1 MPRNAEVI
9 RQWKLLLHL
18 DGKAHGQSV
27 DDLASE
33 LNVTKR
39 TVWRDLAA
47 LQEAGFPLVDEKRD
61 RKTVW
66 RVMHLPL
73 KALTDAGLSV
83 TEVCSLYVSRQL
95 LLTLTGTPFEAGLNS
110 LQKKVHKALSP
121 QTRKFLDQL
130 PNVVRV
136 RAEPRKKVPAG
147 YDEMVAR
154 LIEASTRRRVAEM
167 RYFSVS
173 SNRQKDYVVHPYLVE
188 YSDGGLYLRAFV
200 PEYDE
205 MRLFA
210 VERIKTFKATEQ
222 SFAPVEAVGQSD
234 FDPSL
239 GVGMGKAERVQLE
252 FSPRVAPYVRE
263 RVWHTSQQLEDTAD
277 GGVRLTLKVCR
288 DWALHGWVLSWGAHV
303 RVVSPSVLA
312 EEILVMIDGAR
323 ERYLPRLDFGPV
335 FSRGSSSALPSLPL
349 LENARRR
356 KTRSAAAS

>member
-33 LNVTKR
+33 LHVTKR

-110 LQKKVHKALSP
+110 LQKKVQKALSW
-121 QTRKFLDQL
+121 
-130 PNVVRV
+130 
-136 RAEPRKKVPAG
+136 
-147 YDEMVAR
+147 
-154 LIEASTRRRVAEM
+154 
-167 RYFSVS
+167 
-173 SNRQKDYVVHPYLVE
+173 
-188 YSDGGLYLRAFV
+188 
-200 PEYDE
+200 
-205 MRLFA
+205 
-210 VERIKTFKATEQ
+210 
-222 SFAPVEAVGQSD
+222 
-234 FDPSL
+234 
-239 GVGMGKAERVQLE
+239 LE
-252 FSPRVAPYVRE
+252 
-263 RVWHTSQQLEDTAD
+263 
-277 GGVRLTLKVCR
+277 
-288 DWALHGWVLSWGAHV
+288 
-303 RVVSPSVLA
+303 
-312 EEILVMIDGAR
+312 
-323 ERYLPRLDFGPV
+323 FGPV
-335 FSRGSSSALPSLPL
+335 FSAGPSSALPSLPL
-349 LENARRR
+349 LESARRR